1 MTGRKDFSGTNSIVL
16 AASFSLEGNLL
27 TVSYYNA
34 YGLKIRIRQKAF
46 KNFTILTFT
55 KL

>member
-1 MTGRKDFSGTNSIVL
+1 MTGRKDFSGMNSIVL
-16 AASFSLEGNLL
+16 AASLSLEENFI
-27 TVSYYNA
+27 TVSHYNA
-34 YGLKIRIRQKAF
+34 YGLKMCIRQKVF